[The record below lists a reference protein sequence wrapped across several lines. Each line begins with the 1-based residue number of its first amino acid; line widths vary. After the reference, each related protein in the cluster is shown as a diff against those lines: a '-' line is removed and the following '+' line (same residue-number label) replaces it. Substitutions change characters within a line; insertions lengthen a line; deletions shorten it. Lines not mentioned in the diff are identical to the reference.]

1 MNKGLE
7 TLQRD
12 GFALMPTPVVR
23 QAEQLIEAATRA
35 HTHDG
40 YTGHAA
46 LCDSLSAVIRD
57 LCQQLATLR
66 GDDVLVQAG
75 CHHQTMPLG
84 DTECI
89 VEFEA
94 ERESGDG
101 FEEPHEP
108 AYVNVLRAYIN
119 GAWVSAGH
127 LDVITVAKWE
137 KDLLS
142 RMLAAPRRRAV
153 AA

>member
-1 MNKGLE
+1 METGIQTLE
-7 TLQRD
+7 HE
-12 GFALMPTPVVR
+12 GFVLMPAPQVR
-23 QAEQLIEAATRA
+23 QAEHLIERATEA
-35 HTHDG
+35 HTQDG
-40 YTGHAA
+40 YTSFPA
-46 LCDSLSAVIRD
+46 LCDSLQTIIRD

-94 ERESGDG
+94 ERETGDG

-119 GAWVSAGH
+119 GAWVGAGH

-137 KDLLS
+137 RDLLS
-142 RMLAAPRRRAV
+142 SMESAPRRKAV

>member
-46 LCDSLSAVIRD
+46 LCDSLQTIIRD

-66 GDDVLVQAG
+66 GDDVLVQPG
-75 CHHQTMPLG
+75 CHHQKLSLDGT
-84 DTECI
+84 DCI

-94 ERESGDG
+94 ERETGDG
-101 FEEPHEP
+101 FEEPYEP
-108 AYVNVLRAYIN
+108 ACVNVLRAYIN
-119 GAWVSAGH
+119 GSWVSAGH

-137 KDLLS
+137 KDLLA